1 MIKQALS
8 ATLGRASNAFNEFAA
23 ARLPSN
29 RLTGQDALFLHLDQ
43 PHAATHGTM
52 IYIYDQLTVP
62 GKKLKF
68 QDVLRHIQERL
79 SSSPLYRNKIAHVPG
94 NLGYPYWVE
103 DENFDI
109 DFHVRH
115 FALPKPNDWRQFCIL
130 ASRIHARTMD
140 MNRPLW
146 EMYIIEGLDNVEG
159 LPKGS
164 FAILTKLHHAA
175 TDGTALAELTW
186 ALHDVV
192 AGKTS
197 GKNQAVQVPKA
208 SKPVTYYQA
217 DKTAGQTLFRIAAD
231 NLMSVSHMLPP
242 LARVTPKLG
251 VMATQALRKRLF
263 SSSADNKKP
272 KLPHTRFNK
281 KFDGKR
287 VFESVTTDMADI
299 KAIRAAVPGA
309 TVNDAVLAVIGGSL
323 RRYLDAKGELPN
335 TSLIA
340 AAPIN
345 TRKEASERQ
354 TTGNSISFMTV
365 PMGTQ
370 IADPLA
376 RLEAV
381 LTATTKTKEVT
392 KAVGARE
399 LTDISKNTP
408 PATLGL
414 VGRLVT
420 SSFVDNPIFNCIV
433 SNVPGP
439 VQPLCLMGANL
450 VYWSGVMPISEG
462 SGGLFFA
469 VSSYCGKLFIS
480 PTSSPVI
487 VPDPEFL
494 AQCLRESIAETVHSA
509 RQRLAAPTPAA
520 KGHSTGRSTSGRRQS
535 ATTTKSNT
543 TKANTTLAA

>member
-1 MIKQALS
+1 MIKNAISQ
-8 ATLGRASNAFNEFAA
+8 TLVRASDTLNQFAA
-23 ARLPSN
+23 EKLPTN

-43 PHAATHGTM
+43 PHAATHGSM
-52 IYIYDQLTVP
+52 IYIYDQSTVP
-62 GKKLKF
+62 GKKIKF
-68 QDVLRHIQERL
+68 QDILRHVEERL
-79 SSSPLYRNKIAHVPG
+79 ATSPLFRNKIAHVPG
-94 NLGYPYWVE
+94 GLGYPYWVE
-103 DENFDI
+103 DQNFDI

-146 EMYIIEGLDNVEG
+146 EMYVIEGLDNVAN

-164 FAILTKLHHAA
+164 FAIITKLHHAA

-192 AGKTS
+192 GSNAKR
-197 GKNQAVQVPKA
+197 KPVPTRP
-208 SKPVTYYQA
+208 KPVTYYQI
-217 DKTAGQTLFRIAAD
+217 DSTLGQTLFRIAAD
-231 NLMSVSHMLPP
+231 NLMSASQVLPP

-251 VMATQALRKRLF
+251 GMATQALRKRLF
-263 SSSADNKKP
+263 SSSDGPNKP
-272 KLPHTRFNK
+272 KLPHTRFND

-287 VFESVTTDMADI
+287 VFETVELDMAEI
-299 KAIRAAVPGA
+299 KTIRAAVPGA
-309 TVNDAVLAVIGGSL
+309 TVNDVVLSVVGGGL
-323 RRYLDAKGELPN
+323 RRYLDSKGELPK

-340 AAPIN
+340 AAPVN
-345 TRKEASERQ
+345 TRKNDSERK
-354 TTGNSISFMTV
+354 TTGNSITFMTL
-365 PMGTQ
+365 PMGTH
-370 IADPLA
+370 IAAPLK
-376 RLEAV
+376 RLASV
-381 LTATTKTKEVT
+381 LEQTTKTKELT

-408 PATLGL
+408 PATLAL

-420 SSFVDNPIFNCIV
+420 SKLSENPMFNVIV

-439 VQPLCLMGANL
+439 TEPLYMMGAKL

-469 VSSYCGKLFIS
+469 VSSYCGKMFIS

-494 AQCLRESIAETVHSA
+494 AQCLRESIAETVKSA
-509 RQRLAAPTPAA
+509 QKQLSTPSKVAA
-520 KGHSTGRSTSGRRQS
+520 KSPSAARKS
-535 ATTTKSNT
+535 ATKHPVAQTH
-543 TKANTTLAA
+543 A

>member
-52 IYIYDQLTVP
+52 IYIYDQSTVP